1 MPDHSRVEKKRQ
13 EEAARPADKE
23 KLVPK
28 EVNEGNLFGV
38 RAIEHGYYGGV
49 SQTSRPVSPTPS
61 YRLAPD
67 APIVDWSKGTK
78 GLNSSASSI
87 NSYAA
92 STNPAKMKSSPLR
105 LEVGEAA
112 GVGGMGGTYLPPAP
126 SPRSNRAESPMFGE
140 PKPAGWVNPLDVH
153 YSRPTTPQPYR
164 PTSYLPKLNLDFGGS
179 GLLVP
184 SSGEVKSEAASI
196 VGSEVAV
203 AAPSPAVLK
212 SPTTGAFSQLSNVR
226 AAQQS
231 LKSIFPAGNEQG
243 LPSPKGGRFENT
255 PVPLKDL
262 SPTLPS
268 VDPDKFPQDNR
279 RWNPSSPTIR
289 DSVLES
295 RWNKSSPTV
304 DSTPLPPSVRDSVL
318 NEQWGLSAISS
329 IASTPTTLNASPSP
343 RLAGPWAPPPPSPTV
358 PDSILD
364 AEWDR
369 SRPII
374 RDSVVSKQRVS
385 VHRPIHQ
392 RDSNVESLLTRE
404 PSRDHLRRS
413 HLSIA
418 ASSMYS
424 NDSSILNIDE
434 ATSPRLPMHARMQS
448 HQADFDFS
456 HPHSRSQSTST
467 KAKSITRTR
476 DSNEITRHSRSI
488 SDESLIQVGRHNREL
503 QSDSDSKSNLHPRE
517 SPFSNSNAA
526 SSHSDLHS
534 TRSSFSSYLSSRST
548 PGQEAP
554 PLPTSIPKAQ
564 PTPPNIEVDLNN
576 FPFPAAPAP
585 RPPQGQGFPFR
596 EQQIGAPPRSAARP
610 PPPSPRG
617 FAFEIAIPPPPI
629 SSDSNNHLSITPGN
643 RGRSA
648 SEVSQNSIGE
658 FYDSYFRQSTMAGGI
673 PKAGFG
679 VGNRGSVQDRISGI
693 NNRERSGSTG
703 MGMRDRDSRRPAPLN
718 LNQKRQ
724 QETIDEIPTPRT
736 GAFGGAPIERFPTR
750 I

>member
-1 MPDHSRVEKKRQ
+1 M
-13 EEAARPADKE
+13 
-23 KLVPK
+23 PK

-67 APIVDWSKGTK
+67 APIVDWSKEGK
-78 GLNSSASSI
+78 GFNSSSSSI
-87 NSYAA
+87 KSFAA
-92 STNPAKMKSSPLR
+92 STNTARMKSSPLR

-140 PKPAGWVNPLDVH
+140 QKPAGWVNPLDVH

-184 SSGEVKSEAASI
+184 ASGDVKSEAASI
-196 VGSEVAV
+196 VSTEVT
-203 AAPSPAVLK
+203 APSPAVLK
-212 SPTTGAFSQLSNVR
+212 SPTTGAFSSQISNVR

-231 LKSIFPAGNEQG
+231 LKSMFPAGNEQG
-243 LPSPKGGRFENT
+243 LPNPKGGRFENP

-279 RWNPSSPTIR
+279 RWNPASPTIR
-289 DSVLES
+289 DSVLDS
-295 RWNKSSPTV
+295 RLNKSSPTV
-304 DSTPLPPSVRDSVL
+304 ETTPLPPAVRDSVL

-329 IASTPTTLNASPSP
+329 NASTPTILTTNANPI
-343 RLAGPWAPPPPSPTV
+343 LAGPWTPPPPSPTV
-358 PDSILD
+358 PDSVLD
-364 AEWDR
+364 AEWDG

-385 VHRPIHQ
+385 VHRPAHQ
-392 RDSNVESLLTRE
+392 RDSHVDSLMTRE
-404 PSRDHLRRS
+404 PLRDHLRRS

-434 ATSPRLPMHARMQS
+434 STSPRLPMHARMQS
-448 HQADFDFS
+448 HQADFEFS

-476 DSNEITRHSRSI
+476 DSNELARHSRSI
-488 SDESLIQVGRHNREL
+488 SNESLIQVGRQNLEL
-503 QSDSDSKSNLHPRE
+503 ENNSDTTIDLQPRE

-526 SSHSDLHS
+526 SSRSDLHS
-534 TRSSFSSYLSSRST
+534 ASSSFSSYLSTHST
-548 PGQEAP
+548 PGQEVP
-554 PLPTSIPKAQ
+554 PVPTSTPKAQ
-564 PTPPNIEVDLNN
+564 PTPPNVVVDLNN

-585 RPPQGQGFPFR
+585 VQRPAQGQGFPFR

-617 FAFEIAIPPPPI
+617 LAFEIAIPPPPVP
-629 SSDSNNHLSITPGN
+629 SDSNNHLSITPSN
-643 RGRSA
+643 RGRST

-658 FYDSYFRQSTMAGGI
+658 FYDSYFRQSTMAGGV
-673 PKAGFG
+673 PKAGFSA
-679 VGNRGSVQDRISGI
+679 GNRGSVQDRISGI
-693 NNRERSGSTG
+693 NNRERSGSIG

-724 QETIDEIPTPRT
+724 QDTIAEVPTRRT
-736 GAFGGAPIERFPTR
+736 GAFSLAPIERFPTR